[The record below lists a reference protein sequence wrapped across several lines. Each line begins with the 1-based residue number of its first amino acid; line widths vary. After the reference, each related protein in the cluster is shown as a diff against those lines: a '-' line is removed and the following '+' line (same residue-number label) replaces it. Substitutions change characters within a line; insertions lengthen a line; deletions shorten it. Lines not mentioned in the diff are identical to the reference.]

1 MYIKWSALAE
11 FCTVRVLI
19 VGLYSKD
26 ENDNETVN
34 AKFIFNSKTG
44 D

>member
-11 FCTVRVLI
+11 FCTVRVII
-19 VGLYSKD
+19 VYSKD